1 MAKRA
6 FLLVATVAIVFS
18 QDISA
23 AAANVPQG
31 EWIIVVGGVSMN
43 QWEQYKAQPHD
54 HWWANFVHAARIR
67 TEQLRA
73 QLGPNAPITWLVYK
87 PGYVE
92 RSKQDGADLIANI
105 NSVRDAYN
113 LHLVYFDKGAQ
124 VINYLNNGQPRTEL
138 KIAGF
143 EYFGHSNR
151 ACFMFDYSNVVDSS
165 SKAWLHEK
173 ELTQIDRR
181 AFAKGAFVKSWG
193 CHTGEEMSKY
203 WHAATG
209 VRMWGAIGKTQF
221 MNDELPILTSE
232 GGKWVN

>member
-1 MAKRA
+1 MTKRLL
-6 FLLVATVAIVFS
+6 LLVAIVAIAFS
-18 QDISA
+18 QKNSA
-23 AAANVPQG
+23 AAANVPPG
-31 EWIIVVGGVSMN
+31 EWIIVVGGVSMH

-87 PGYVE
+87 PGYLE

-113 LHLVYFDKGAQ
+113 LHLVYFDNGSQ

-143 EYFGHSNR
+143 EYFGHSNK
-151 ACFMFDYSNVVDSS
+151 ACFMFDYSNVVD
-165 SKAWLHEK
+165 
-173 ELTQIDRR
+173 R
-181 AFAKGAFVKSWG
+181 
-193 CHTGEEMSKY
+193 
-203 WHAATG
+203 
-209 VRMWGAIGKTQF
+209 
-221 MNDELPILTSE
+221 
-232 GGKWVN
+232 